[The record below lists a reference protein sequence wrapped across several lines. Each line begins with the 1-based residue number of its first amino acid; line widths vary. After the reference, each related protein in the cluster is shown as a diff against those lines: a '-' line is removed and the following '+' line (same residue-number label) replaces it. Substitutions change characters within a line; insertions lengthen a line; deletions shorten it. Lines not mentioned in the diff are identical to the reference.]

1 MNHVCPLSDHPI
13 APRAPSSLGNDQPRP
28 MSFAILRNTH
38 EAFRT
43 SIRLQQQALKLNEDI
58 SFRAEWQAFKRALA
72 VHVAMEDHTLFAL
85 LDEVGGGAITSAHL
99 PDEHVVEER
108 LAARVD
114 ATLASGSPSLLHGT
128 WMAWKEVHLSH
139 LAHEEEIVTPL
150 TMKTAPTP
158 QARGRIVHERV
169 LTPTESLPD
178 FDWSIGWVVRRLS
191 DFGSTAQPPHIAT
204 RVFAWGLQ
212 NACSRSQWRRLRP
225 IVQRNCAPAIWA
237 ELASKFGLD
246 GEGAVA

>member
-1 MNHVCPLSDHPI
+1 MNHASLISE
-13 APRAPSSLGNDQPRP
+13 PRTVPGAPSAPSTDQPRP

-43 SIRLQQQALKLNEDI
+43 SIRLQEQALKLGDETR
-58 SFRAEWQAFKRALA
+58 FRAEWQAFQRVLA
-72 VHVAMEDHTLFAL
+72 VHVAMEDHTMFAL
-85 LDEVGGGAITSAHL
+85 LDEVGAGAITAARL
-99 PDEHVVEER
+99 PHEHADDER
-108 LAARVD
+108 FAARVD
-114 ATLASGSPSLLHGT
+114 AALAAGSPALSDGT
-128 WMAWKEVHLSH
+128 WAAWKDAHLRH

-169 LTPTESLPD
+169 ITPTEGLPD
-178 FDWSIGWVVRRLS
+178 FDWSIAWVVLRLS
-191 DFGSTAQPPHIAT
+191 EFGSTAQPPHVAT

-225 IVQRNCAPAIWA
+225 VVQRNCTPAIWA

-246 GEGAVA
+246 GEGAIA

>member
-1 MNHVCPLSDHPI
+1 MNSASLISEPRVAL
-13 APRAPSSLGNDQPRP
+13 RAPSTPGNDTPRP
-28 MSFAILRNTH
+28 MSFAIPRNTH

-43 SIRLQQQALKLNEDI
+43 SFRLQEQALEFGDET
-58 SFRAEWQAFKRALA
+58 SFRAEWQAIKRALA
-72 VHVAMEDHTLFAL
+72 VHVAMEDHTMFAL
-85 LDEVGGGAITSAHL
+85 LDEVGAGAITAAHL
-99 PDEHVVEER
+99 TDEHVEDER
-108 LAARVD
+108 LVARVD
-114 ATLASGSPSLLHGT
+114 TALAAGNPALRCGT
-128 WMAWKEVHLSH
+128 WAAWKAEHLRH

-169 LTPTESLPD
+169 ITPTESLPD

-191 DFGSTAQPPHIAT
+191 EFGSTAQPPQVAT

-237 ELASKFGLD
+237 ELTSKFGLD

>member
-1 MNHVCPLSDHPI
+1 MNPVSLIAEPRI
-13 APRAPSSLGNDQPRP
+13 APRALSPDTPRP

-43 SIRLQQQALKLNEDI
+43 SIRLQEQMLKLGDATH
-58 SFRAEWQAFKRALA
+58 FHAEWQAFKRALA
-72 VHVAMEDHTLFAL
+72 VHVAMEDHTMFAL
-85 LDEVGGGAITSAHL
+85 LDEVGGGAIAAAHL
-99 PDEHVVEER
+99 PDEHVEDEV

-114 ATLASGSPSLLHGT
+114 VALAAGSAALLYAT
-128 WMAWKEVHLSH
+128 WVAWKEGHLRH
-139 LAHEEEIVTPL
+139 LAHEEKIVTPL

-158 QARGRIVHERV
+158 EARGRIVHERV

-191 DFGSTAQPPHIAT
+191 EFGSTAQPPHVAT

-225 IVQRNCAPAIWA
+225 IVRRNCTPAIWA
-237 ELASKFGLD
+237 ELTSKFGLD

>member
-1 MNHVCPLSDHPI
+1 VQAI
-13 APRAPSSLGNDQPRP
+13 ARQPRRG
-28 MSFAILRNTH
+28 A
-38 EAFRT
+38 
-43 SIRLQQQALKLNEDI
+43 
-58 SFRAEWQAFKRALA
+58 
-72 VHVAMEDHTLFAL
+72 
-85 LDEVGGGAITSAHL
+85 GAITAAHL
-99 PDEHVVEER
+99 PDEHVEDER
-108 LAARVD
+108 LVAQVD
-114 ATLASGSPSLLHGT
+114 AALAAGSPALLCGT
-128 WMAWKEVHLSH
+128 WAAWKEVHLRH

-150 TMKTAPTP
+150 TMKTAPTS

-178 FDWSIGWVVRRLS
+178 FDWAIGWVVRLLS
-191 DFGSTAQPPHIAT
+191 EFGSTAQPPHVAT

-225 IVQRNCAPAIWA
+225 IVQRNCTPAIWA

>member
-1 MNHVCPLSDHPI
+1 MNHASLVSEPPI
-13 APRAPSSLGNDQPRP
+13 APRAPSTLCNDQLRP

-43 SIRLQQQALKLNEDI
+43 SIRLQQQALKRNQETGFL
-58 SFRAEWQAFKRALA
+58 AEWQAFKRVLA
-72 VHVAMEDHTLFAL
+72 IHVAMEDHTMFAL
-85 LDEVGGGAITSAHL
+85 LDEVSAGAITAAHL
-99 PDEHVVEER
+99 PDEHVEEGR
-108 LAARVD
+108 FAARVD
-114 ATLASGSPSLLHGT
+114 AALASGSPALLYGT
-128 WMAWKEVHLSH
+128 WMAWKEVHLRH
-139 LAHEEEIVTPL
+139 LANEEEIVTPL

-225 IVQRNCAPAIWA
+225 IVQCHCAPAIWA

-246 GEGAVA
+246 GEGAIP